1 MTIYFQA
8 IAAAIVAA
16 FLFGGGWTVK
26 GWKTDSAL
34 QKKDAQI
41 AAIHQQYDNER
52 LKATEKANQNTQKQ
66 VNEYVDL
73 QSKTVQI
80 EESKNE
86 QITTLSARASVLAGR
101 VRSAEASAATAR
113 VVSKTLATAANE
125 QADPVSDGPLVLGS
139 LGVEDVE
146 EAERADKLRV
156 GLLACYAQY
165 DAAGAKAQ
173 E

>member
-8 IAAAIVAA
+8 IAAALVAV
-16 FLFGGGWTVK
+16 FLFSGGWVVK
-26 GWKTDSAL
+26 GWKTESAL

-52 LKATEKANQNTQKQ
+52 LKAAEKANQDTQKQ
-66 VNEYVDL
+66 INEYVEM
-73 QSKTVQI
+73 QSKSAQI

-86 QITTLSARASVLAGR
+86 QIATLSVRASVLAGR
-101 VRSAEASAATAR
+101 VRNAEASAATAR
-113 VVSKTLATAANE
+113 VVSKTLAAAADE
-125 QADPVSDGPLVLGS
+125 QVATVGDGPVVLGS

-165 DAAGAKAQ
+165 DAAGAKTA